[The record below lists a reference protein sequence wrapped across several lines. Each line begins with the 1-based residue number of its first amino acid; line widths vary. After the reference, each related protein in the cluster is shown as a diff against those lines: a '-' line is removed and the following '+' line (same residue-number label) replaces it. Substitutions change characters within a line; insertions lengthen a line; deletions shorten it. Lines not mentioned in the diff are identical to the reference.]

1 MVMPDMDDVL
11 LSRLVERDTIES
23 RFRELFQ
30 DLRDKSS
37 GDAGLEL
44 ILINNLKK
52 ELLNRNT
59 EIRNLEEIVAIQKKN
74 SNRVNDELLSLNI
87 ENNLLH
93 NKLDT
98 LTEEH
103 EKLVK
108 RWLDKIQKEADL
120 MNETLK

>member
-1 MVMPDMDDVL
+1 MPDMDDVL

-52 ELLNRNT
+52 ELLDRNT
-59 EIRNLEEIVAIQKKN
+59 EIRNLQEIVAIQKRN
-74 SNRVNDELLSLNI
+74 SNQVNDELLSLNI

-108 RWLDKIQKEADL
+108 RWLDKIQKEADS

>member
-52 ELLNRNT
+52 ELLDRNT
-59 EIRNLEEIVAIQKKN
+59 EIRNLQEIVAIQKRN
-74 SNRVNDELLSLNI
+74 SNQVNDELLSLNI

-108 RWLDKIQKEADL
+108 RWLDKIQKEADS